1 MSTSPVAVVVELA
14 GRGEGGVR
22 RDGGGGVLS
31 LRLILWVVG
40 DGVIARESCLVA
52 APLNEGDGI
61 GSDADSVSPVSLLL
75 V

>member
-1 MSTSPVAVVVELA
+1 ME
-14 GRGEGGVR
+14 
-22 RDGGGGVLS
+22 GGGGCSVS
-31 LRLILWVVG
+31 LRLILWVAG